1 MFIFSRFLLYFTQK
15 DYGQSDEEGIHLIP
29 LASPLFA
36 FQLFLLPCPSF
47 HCSSFHL
54 PLSGSWQSEMIGRG
68 NLRVRKTLYRGAAL
82 VVEAGA
88 GVIAAWGAVAAAGRV
103 AGGGRFVAGCR
114 RAVARRHW
122 GAVARRWRTVG
133 WSGRAVAGRWRAVAW
148 CLIVCCRGNVAGT
161 RSLCAVARR
170 AVAGRRVAATVARTT
185 GV

>member
-1 MFIFSRFLLYFTQK
+1 M
-15 DYGQSDEEGIHLIP
+15 
-29 LASPLFA
+29 
-36 FQLFLLPCPSF
+36 
-47 HCSSFHL
+47 
-54 PLSGSWQSEMIGRG
+54 
-68 NLRVRKTLYRGAAL
+68 RVRKTLYRGAAL

-88 GVIAAWGAVAAAGRV
+88 GVVAAWGAVAAAGRV

-161 RSLCAVARR
+161 RSL
-170 AVAGRRVAATVARTT
+170 
-185 GV
+185 